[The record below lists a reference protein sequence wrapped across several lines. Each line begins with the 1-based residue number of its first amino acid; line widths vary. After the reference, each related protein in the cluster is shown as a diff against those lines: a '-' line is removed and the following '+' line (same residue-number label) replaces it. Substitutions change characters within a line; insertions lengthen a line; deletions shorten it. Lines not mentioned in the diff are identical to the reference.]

1 VATLPLDESSTF
13 IRSVRNGNY
22 MAGIGLDSELGNIA
36 SEVKS
41 CSVSG
46 AAGLISNI
54 GAFLTGRPLGP
65 SGPPSRFRR

>member
-1 VATLPLDESSTF
+1 MATLPLDDSSTF

-36 SEVKS
+36 TEVKS

-46 AAGLISNI
+46 GLFSNI

-65 SGPPSRFRR
+65 SGPPSRFRH